1 MNINP
6 TDRQLKLAVD
16 RAVRHHIDQQ
26 LIARNSF
33 SHARF
38 TLPRDSEGTLPC
50 LIEPAVQCVHC
61 GYCQSLGH

>member
-1 MNINP
+1 MSMNP
-6 TDRQLKLAVD
+6 TDQQLKVAVD

-26 LIARNSF
+26 LVTKNSF

-38 TLPRDSEGTLPC
+38 TLPRDSEGTSSC

-61 GYCQSLGH
+61 GYCQSLGY